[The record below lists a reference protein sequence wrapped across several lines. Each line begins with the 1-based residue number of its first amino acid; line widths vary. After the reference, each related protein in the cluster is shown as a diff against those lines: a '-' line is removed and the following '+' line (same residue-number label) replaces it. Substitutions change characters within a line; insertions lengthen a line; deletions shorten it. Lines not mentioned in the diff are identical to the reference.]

1 VTNKIHAFKDR
12 DVRRLVKAARAA
24 GLNPTAIEVDIKASR
39 IKVLSGS
46 SVEHNAAPNEWDMVY
61 DDGAAPIAIRK

>member
-1 VTNKIHAFKDR
+1 MANKAHAFRDR

-39 IKVLSGS
+39 IRVIDSKHDEAMSHDLDRWLE
-46 SVEHNAAPNEWDMVY
+46 EHRGENSAE
-61 DDGAAPIAIRK
+61 GH

>member
-1 VTNKIHAFKDR
+1 VANKAHAFRDR

-39 IKVLSGS
+39 IRVIDSKHDEAMS
-46 SVEHNAAPNEWDMVY
+46 HD
-61 DDGAAPIAIRK
+61 